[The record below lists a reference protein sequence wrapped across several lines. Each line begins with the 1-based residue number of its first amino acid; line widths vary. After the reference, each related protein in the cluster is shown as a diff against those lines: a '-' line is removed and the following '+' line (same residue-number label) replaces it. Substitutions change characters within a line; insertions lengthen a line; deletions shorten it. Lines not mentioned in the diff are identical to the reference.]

1 MSRRLGHPKFDSAL
15 RILSYGLPDALF
27 WSVGM
32 CIWDLLIRG
41 GTEGEGSF
49 PFQMPVLYF
58 IRVKL
63 SFHLFFGQLSYFYEI
78 RDQLLDDPDWTEGQV
93 TK

>member
-1 MSRRLGHPKFDSAL
+1 MSCRLGHPKFDSTL

-41 GTEGEGSF
+41 ETEGEGSF
-49 PFQMPVLYF
+49 PFQMLVSYF
-58 IRVKL
+58 IIVKL
-63 SFHLFFGQLSYFYEI
+63 SFLLFLGQLFYAYEM
-78 RDQLLDDPDWTEGQV
+78 RDQLLSISFEME
-93 TK
+93 KS